1 MTNVFEWFADLLF
14 LLGVA
19 AAALLLA
26 PVDTIKALMGI
37 EPVYRARGVEAAGER
52 AGLTAACVHSHR
64 QFGLLVSADPHDP
77 AYRDGWQ
84 AVAVYDAVT
93 WRTHELGG
101 VRRDTSW
108 PQLAESASVWSV
120 PNGRSR
126 VVSFAR
132 AAGRD
137 GGFVELWLP
146 GDSAGEPG
154 RRIDLSARWLRRASA
169 LARAC

>member
-1 MTNVFEWFADLLF
+1 MTNVSEWFVELLF
-14 LLGVA
+14 MLLVA
-19 AAALLLA
+19 AAAVLFA
-26 PVDTIKALMGI
+26 PVDTIKALMGV
-37 EPVYRARGVEAAGER
+37 EPVYRARGVDAAGKR
-52 AGLTAACVHSHR
+52 AGLTAACVDSHG
-64 QFGLLVSADPHDP
+64 QFGLLVSAQPHDP

-84 AVAVYDAVT
+84 AVAVHDAIT

-108 PQLAESASVWSV
+108 LQLAESANVWSV

-126 VVSFAR
+126 VVSLAR

-154 RRIDLSARWLRRASA
+154 RRIDLSARWLREASA